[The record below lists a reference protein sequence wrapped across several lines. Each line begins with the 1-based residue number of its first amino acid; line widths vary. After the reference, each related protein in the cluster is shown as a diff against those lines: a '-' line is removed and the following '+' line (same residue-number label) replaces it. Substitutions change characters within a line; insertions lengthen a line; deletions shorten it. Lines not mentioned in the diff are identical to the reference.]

1 MTKTTCT
8 PADFYYSDYWGITEA
23 PSTSPHSA
31 GRIEEETGF
40 LTALCNAA
48 GGDGTASKVERDHIF
63 GMASVK
69 GYTPEA
75 IAKIDD
81 LADAAESKTIEEI
94 ASDAKMAMSI
104 GTLRFAAGA
113 ILFESIKAASKD
125 GLDEKEME
133 MIFCIA
139 EIMEVSK
146 ERVQTMMEVVAEEE
160 ELKKK
165 RIAACISNHPCLAPE
180 YKD

>member
-1 MTKTTCT
+1 
-8 PADFYYSDYWGITEA
+8 
-23 PSTSPHSA
+23 
-31 GRIEEETGF
+31 
-40 LTALCNAA
+40 
-48 GGDGTASKVERDHIF
+48 
-63 GMASVK
+63 MASVK

-180 YKD
+180 YKN

>member
-48 GGDGTASKVERDHIF
+48 GGDGTASKVEREHIF

-81 LADAAESKTIEEI
+81 LADAAESKTIEEM
-94 ASDAKMAMSI
+94 AADAKKAMSI
-104 GTLRFAAGA
+104 GTLCFAAGS
-113 ILFESIKAASKD
+113 ILFEAIKAASKVRICHTNI
-125 GLDEKEME
+125 LVYYEAH
-133 MIFCIA
+133 CI
-139 EIMEVSK
+139 IISSSHCHCLHCFV
-146 ERVQTMMEVVAEEE
+146 
-160 ELKKK
+160 
-165 RIAACISNHPCLAPE
+165 SNHTGRS
-180 YKD
+180 